1 MNCLCNLF
9 NSDDFIWFVI
19 LAILIVSCGNC
30 NGCGNRGGY
39 GSGCGNGCGCGC

>member
-1 MNCLCNLF
+1 MGCLCNLF

-30 NGCGNRGGY
+30 CGNGR
-39 GSGCGNGCGCGC
+39 GCGCGC

>member
-30 NGCGNRGGY
+30 GCGNRGY
-39 GSGCGNGCGCGC
+39 GSGNGCGCGC